1 PLLLVV
7 LLGGGPDVVGHELAD
22 FLQHLLR
29 LLGLFVRHVHT
40 IPHRWVRR
48 RTRIASKVPSMSDMT
63 LVTDGLHFPEGPVA
77 LRDGRVVVVEIQSG
91 TITAV
96 SPDGAKEVLA

>member
-1 PLLLVV
+1 MWS
-7 LLGGGPDVVGHELAD
+7 AMNWRTSSSI
-22 FLQHLLR
+22 FLDCSVCSY
-29 LLGLFVRHVHT
+29 GMSTT

-48 RTRIASKVPSMSDMT
+48 RTRLAPKVPSMSDMT
-63 LVTDGLHFPEGPVA
+63 LVTDGLNFPEGPVA

-96 SPDGAKEVLA
+96 SPDGAKEVLATTGGGP